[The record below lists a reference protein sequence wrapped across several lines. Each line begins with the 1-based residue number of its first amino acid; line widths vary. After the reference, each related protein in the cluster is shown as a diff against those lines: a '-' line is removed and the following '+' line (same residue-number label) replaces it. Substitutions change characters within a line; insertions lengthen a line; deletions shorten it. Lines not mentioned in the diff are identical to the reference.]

1 MTARRRS
8 TALTDG
14 ELRIMR
20 VLWDRGRATVA
31 DVVDAIDGPDRPAYN
46 TVLTMMG
53 ILEQKGYVTHDK
65 AGRAYEYAPLLGRGE
80 ARQGALTHVLSRFFD
95 GSAELLVANL
105 LQRRDLDAGELR
117 RVREMLEDAAAAPHP
132 EIEVP
137 QRTEARRRT
146 P

>member
-65 AGRAYEYAPLLGRGE
+65 AGRAYEYAPLLGRSE
-80 ARQGALTHVLSRFFD
+80 ARQGALTHVLARFFD

-105 LQRRDLDAGELR
+105 LQRRDLDAEELR
-117 RVREMLEDAAAAPHP
+117 RVRALLDDAAAPP
-132 EIEVP
+132 QPGRDVP
-137 QRTEARRRT
+137 QQTTARRPT